1 MGFIFSKK
9 KFKHNKQN
17 KQNEYIKIN
26 YRKPEMKIHICGLSE
41 DYKKII
47 EYVFHQNKIIK
58 EDNKKDKYI
67 IEEYQNALLTEE
79 IIGKIDDNI
88 NNDKTKKGDSIE
100 NHAILCFGDD
110 NNIDSLFEITGLI
123 RVIIVTKK
131 DFNLK
136 KNFGKNFVKNIIT
149 EGKSDEDLEL
159 NIKNSLEDIDKYYN
173 EENSEKEDIS
183 CPLNLLLVGRRQSG
197 KSTFVNLM
205 LGKLLAL
212 EINDDEFSTLK
223 VSKYIVH
230 RENDDKE
237 NIIKIIDTPGVEIGN
252 ERENKAIKEVN
263 SFNENKEKQGINI
276 ILFFFNAA
284 SSLENCKNLL
294 QEIDKFKIP
303 VIFIINKS
311 IEKTSPNQEIKTKI
325 SYFKK
330 IGLSNLLN
338 KKNFVQANTK
348 SGENFFG
355 MDLIFGKIEEFV
367 TKEKNVDEKLIDT
380 IKYYKEKKDWE
391 EKIERI

>member
-1 MGFIFSKK
+1 
-9 KFKHNKQN
+9 
-17 KQNEYIKIN
+17 
-26 YRKPEMKIHICGLSE
+26 MKVHICGLWE
-41 DYKKII
+41 DYEKII
-47 EYVFHQNKIIK
+47 EYVFNQNKIIK

-67 IEEYQNALLTEE
+67 IKEYQNALLTEE
-79 IIGKIDDNI
+79 IIGIIDDNI
-88 NNDKTKKGDSIE
+88 NNDKTKKDNSIE

-110 NNIDSLFEITGLI
+110 NNIDSLYDITGLL

-136 KNFGKNFVKNIIT
+136 QNFGKNFVKNIIT

-183 CPLNLLLVGRRQSG
+183 CPLNLLLVGMRQSG

-212 EINDDEFSTLK
+212 EVNDDEFSTLK
-223 VSKYIVH
+223 VSKYMIH

-237 NIIKIIDTPGVEIGN
+237 NIIKIIDTPGIEKDD
-252 ERENKAIKEVN
+252 EREKKAIEAVN

-276 ILFFFNAA
+276 ILFFYNAA
-284 SSLENCKNLL
+284 RSLEKCINLL
-294 QEIDKFKIP
+294 KAIDKIKIP
-303 VIFIINKS
+303 VFFIINRSTDKATP
-311 IEKTSPNQEIKTKI
+311 IQEIKTKKN
-325 SYFKK
+325 YFKK
-330 IGLSNLLN
+330 NGLSNLLI
-338 KKNFVQANTK
+338 KQNFIQANIK
-348 SGENFFG
+348 SGKEGKDFFG
-355 MDLIFGKIEEFV
+355 MDLIFGKIEEFI